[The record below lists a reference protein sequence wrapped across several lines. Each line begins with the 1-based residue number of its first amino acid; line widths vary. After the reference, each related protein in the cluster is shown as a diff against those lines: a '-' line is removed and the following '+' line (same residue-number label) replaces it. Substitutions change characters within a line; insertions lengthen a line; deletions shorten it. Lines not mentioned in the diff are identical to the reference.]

1 MSDHGQPSRPKRM
14 GARLLLAAGA
24 ALAVAVLS
32 LSPASAQDT
41 VGGVDAAHSCA
52 RHADDPHGCGHAY
65 DEAARLLE
73 AHSGSA
79 AHGQFHGCARH
90 TDHPADHP
98 GHC

>member
-32 LSPASAQDT
+32 LSPASAQDI
-41 VGGVDAAHSCA
+41 VGGVDAAHPCT
-52 RHADDPHGCGHAY
+52 RHADDVEGCVDAYGHLAGV
-65 DEAARLLE
+65 LQGQN
-73 AHSGSA
+73 GST
-79 AHGQFHGCARH
+79 AHGQFHSCARH
-90 TDHPADHP
+90 TDDP

>member
-1 MSDHGQPSRPKRM
+1 MSDHGQPSRPKRT

-41 VGGVDAAHSCA
+41 QAGVDAGHSCT
-52 RHADDPHGCGHAY
+52 RHADDPHGCGHGY
-65 DEAARLLE
+65 DEAARLLG
-73 AHSGSA
+73 AHSSST
-79 AHGQFHGCARH
+79 AHGQFHSCVGH
-90 TDHPADHP
+90 TDHP